1 MIRSLVIG
9 LLLMGLAMTPVAA
22 GTAVVV
28 TIKPVHALVAGVM
41 RGIAEPKLLVRGS
54 ASPHTYALTPSDTAA
69 LYDAAVFFRVSPQL
83 EPFTP
88 KIVRALP
95 KEVQV
100 VSLMGAPGLELLGV
114 RRGPAF
120 ERNGGHA
127 AHAGEPNM
135 VDGHAWLDPENAKAM
150 VAYVAE
156 TLSQK
161 DPTHAE
167 VFRSNAQELRQR
179 LDLLKHELEQVLKP
193 VADRPY
199 IVFHDAMHY
208 FERRFNLNAVG
219 SISVSP
225 EIPPSAGRLIEL
237 RRKLKAVGAQ
247 CAFAEPRFSMALVSA
262 VVEDTGARVG
272 MLDPEAINLAPGPDL
287 YFTLMRTLA
296 ADLARCLTLPV

>member
-1 MIRSLVIG
+1 MRRALVMAF
-9 LLLMGLAMTPVAA
+9 LLMALTVMPAAA

-54 ASPHTYALTPSDTAA
+54 SSPHTYALTPSDTAA
-69 LYDAAVFFRVSPQL
+69 LYDAAILFRVSPQL

-88 KIVRALP
+88 KIVLALP

-100 VSLMGAPGLELLGV
+100 VSLMDAPGLELLAV

-120 ERNGGHA
+120 ERNRTHG
-127 AHAGEPNM
+127 AHAGGLDV
-135 VDGHAWLDPENAKAM
+135 VDGHAWLDPENAKVM
-150 VAYVAE
+150 VAFVAE
-156 TLSQK
+156 TLTQK
-161 DPTHAE
+161 DPMHAE

-179 LDLLKHELEQVLKP
+179 LDLLSYELEQALKP

-199 IVFHDAMHY
+199 VVFHDAMHY

-225 EIPPSAGRLIEL
+225 EIPPGAGRVIEV
-237 RRKLKAVGAQ
+237 RRKLRAAGAQ
-247 CAFAEPRFSMALVSA
+247 CAFAEPQFSMALVNA
-262 VVEDTGARVG
+262 VVEGTGARVG

-287 YFTLMRTLA
+287 YFTLMRKLA
-296 ADLARCLTLPV
+296 ADLTRCLTMPA

>member
-1 MIRSLVIG
+1 VIRSLVVAF
-9 LLLMGLAMTPVAA
+9 LLLQLTVMPVVA
-22 GTAVVV
+22 GTTVVV
-28 TIKPVHALVAGVM
+28 TIKPVHSLVAGVM
-41 RGIAEPKLLVRGS
+41 RGIAEPKLLVRGFS
-54 ASPHTYALTPSDTAA
+54 SPHTYALTPSDTAA

-100 VSLMGAPGLELLGV
+100 VSLMDAPGLELLGV

-120 ERNGGHA
+120 ERNSGHV
-127 AHAGEPNM
+127 AHAGGLDV

-156 TLSQK
+156 TLTQR

-167 VFRSNAQELRQR
+167 AFRSNAQELRQR
-179 LDLLKHELEQVLKP
+179 LELLKHELEQALKP

-199 IVFHDAMHY
+199 VVFHDAMHY

-225 EIPPSAGRLIEL
+225 DIPPSAGRLIEL
-237 RRKLKAVGAQ
+237 RRKLRAVGAQ
-247 CAFAEPRFSMALVSA
+247 CAFAEPQFSMALVSA
-262 VVEDTGARVG
+262 VVEGTGARVG

-287 YFTLMRTLA
+287 YFTLMRKLA
-296 ADLARCLTLPV
+296 ADLARCLTMPA